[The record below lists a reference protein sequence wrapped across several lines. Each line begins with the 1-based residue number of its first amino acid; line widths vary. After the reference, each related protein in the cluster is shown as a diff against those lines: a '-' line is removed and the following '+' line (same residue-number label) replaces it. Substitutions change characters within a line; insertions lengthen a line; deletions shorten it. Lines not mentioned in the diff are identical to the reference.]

1 MSFFE
6 CFCGKVI
13 TRNHTCPKDFKYHF
27 NDGKSGSNPS
37 SMCIKCLE
45 LFKKSHKCGQ
55 RIVLTNNREIAY
67 LWQHRSHEKVFDRQ

>member
-45 LFKKSHKCGQ
+45 LFKKSHKCSQ
-55 RIVLTNNREIAY
+55 RISYPNTILSLRDPEFIQTNMSY
-67 LWQHRSHEKVFDRQ
+67 L